1 MKENNSAFI
10 ILFLFVFG
18 FAIGSSLKAFGLEPD
33 KEKPLVDDKYR
44 LTKDREEFEKL
55 RSQIPTEK
63 RQENDEVAF
72 VLGLMSELKYTP
84 NEVREKFNTALRKKR
99 DLFNKDMKRYR
110 EDFVK
115 SEKSNRDK
123 FTNELS
129 EQRKGLKNRKMSSK
143 ERSEFNSN
151 LEAKRKEFYVEQKEK
166 REEFESAIRDQRKN
180 FEDYARE
187 KTNNFNQDHRAYSKR
202 HTDFKKEKE
211 EERKNQNSQKFEK
224 PSADTAKN
232 ENQNSNIKTVSPSA
246 YGISNEDLEKAFAE
260 AQSKPASTLAP
271 EK

>member
-1 MKENNSAFI
+1 MKKNNSVFI
-10 ILFLFVFG
+10 ILFLLVFG
-18 FAIGSSLKAFGLEPD
+18 FTSGSSLEVFGLE
-33 KEKPLVDDKYR
+33 EKPLVDDKYR

-55 RSQIPTEK
+55 RTQIPVEK

-99 DLFNKDMKRYR
+99 DLFNKDMKKYR

-115 SEKSNRDK
+115 NEKSARDK
-123 FTNELS
+123 FTSDLS
-129 EQRKGLKNRKMSSK
+129 EQRKTLRDRKMSSK
-143 ERSEFNSN
+143 DRSEFNSN
-151 LEAKRKEFYVEQKEK
+151 LEAKRKEFYSEQKEK
-166 REEFESAIRDQRKN
+166 REEFEAAIRDQRKN

-187 KTNNFNQDHRAYSKR
+187 KTNNFNQEHRAYSKR
-202 HTDFKKEKE
+202 HSDYKKEKE
-211 EERKNQNSQKFEK
+211 EERKAQNAQKFEK
-224 PSADTAKN
+224 VSADTTKN
-232 ENQNSNIKTVSPSA
+232 ESTNPSPNIKTVGPSA

-271 EK
+271 GK